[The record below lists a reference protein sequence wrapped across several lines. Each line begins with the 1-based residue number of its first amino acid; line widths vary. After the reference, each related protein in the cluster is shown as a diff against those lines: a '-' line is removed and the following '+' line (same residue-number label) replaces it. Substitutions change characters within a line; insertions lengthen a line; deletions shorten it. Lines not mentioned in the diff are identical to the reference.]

1 MVDEVKE
8 VPETIY
14 TYQIR
19 YVPFSDKKFQ
29 LLKSIM

>member
-19 YVPFSDKKFQ
+19 YVLSSDKNFQ
-29 LLKSIM
+29 LIKSIM